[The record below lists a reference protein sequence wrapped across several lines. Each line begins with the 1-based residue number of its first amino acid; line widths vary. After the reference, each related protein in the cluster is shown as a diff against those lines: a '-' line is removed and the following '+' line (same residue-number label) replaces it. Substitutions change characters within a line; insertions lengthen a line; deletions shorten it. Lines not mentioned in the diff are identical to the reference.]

1 MGQRRLRKL
10 YMTTIRLLLLF
21 MFVVCAEAQVA
32 SPTYN
37 PFMNNGFQNGF
48 QFSNNNGFQNN
59 FQRPNNNGFQNNFQN
74 GFQQSNNN
82 GFQNNFQ
89 NGFQQSNN
97 NNVMQSNPQLFTRRY
112 HLNNG
117 YLYGRPTLWY
127 DAKSGKMVPWVRKNL
142 R

>member
-1 MGQRRLRKL
+1 MN
-10 YMTTIRLLLLF
+10 TNRLLLLF
-21 MFVVCAEAQVA
+21 MLAVGAEAQIA
-32 SPTYN
+32 SPTFN
-37 PFMNNGFQNGF
+37 PFQNNGFQNNGFQNNGFQNGY
-48 QFSNNNGFQNN
+48 
-59 FQRPNNNGFQNNFQN
+59 QRPNNNG
-74 GFQQSNNN
+74 
-82 GFQNNFQ
+82 FQ

-97 NNVMQSNPQLFTRRY
+97 NNTMQPNPQLFTRRY

>member
-1 MGQRRLRKL
+1 MGQRRSKKL
-10 YMTTIRLLLLF
+10 DMTMIRLLLLLILATS
-21 MFVVCAEAQVA
+21 VEAQIG
-32 SPTYN
+32 SPTFN
-37 PFMNNGFQNGF
+37 PFQNNGFQNNFQNGF
-48 QFSNNNGFQNN
+48 QRPNNNGFQNN
-59 FQRPNNNGFQNNFQN
+59 FQNGFQRPNNNGFQNNFQN

-82 GFQNNFQ
+82 NT
-89 NGFQQSNN
+89 
-97 NNVMQSNPQLFTRRY
+97 MQTNPQLFTRRY